1 MYRTLLRACRRHG
14 MEIRLMHILIIIA
27 EMPCLRASVYINCTI
42 PSHKEVYIDELR

>member
-1 MYRTLLRACRRHG
+1 MYRTLLRICRRHD

-42 PSHKEVYIDELR
+42 PLRKEVYIDELR